1 MNEMSD
7 VERLLHNA
15 LSPVD
20 PPEGMTDRL
29 ERRLTELS
37 DAAVEELADWE
48 LRAMRDPR
56 NWARP
61 IGAAAVLVTA
71 AAGLAVVRLRQGHSR
86 RRAGRLGA
94 VERNVRG
101 AAGDVRKRLNR

>member
-1 MNEMSD
+1 MSD
-7 VERLLHNA
+7 VERLLSSA

-20 PPEGMTDRL
+20 PPDGMTDRL

-48 LRAMRDPR
+48 LGAMRDPR
-56 NWARP
+56 NWVRP
-61 IGAAAVLVTA
+61 IGAATVLVTA
-71 AAGLAVVRLRQGHSR
+71 AAGLALVRVRQSHKR

-101 AAGDVRKRLNR
+101 AAGDVRKRLHR